1 MSAKPM
7 PCPFCRAS
15 EPYVTFDPCCD
26 VGDSRWFQVVC
37 GCGARGPMDDPEA
50 KAIARWNAAG
60 QDTRR
65 LDWYLRR
72 SRASNMTYI
81 KTGSESD
88 YLSGMRKW
96 IDECLNA
103 GEV

>member
-1 MSAKPM
+1 MSDWIEHNGKKYYEESYLILANENAK
-7 PCPFCRAS
+7 RLS
-15 EPYVTFDPCCD
+15 
-26 VGDSRWFQVVC
+26 
-37 GCGARGPMDDPEA
+37 
-50 KAIARWNAAG
+50 
-60 QDTRR
+60 QDTKR
-65 LDWYLRR
+65 LDWYLHR
-72 SRASNMTYI
+72 SRVSNMTYI

>member
-1 MSAKPM
+1 M
-7 PCPFCRAS
+7 
-15 EPYVTFDPCCD
+15 E
-26 VGDSRWFQVVC
+26 
-37 GCGARGPMDDPEA
+37 DPEA
-50 KAIARWNAAG
+50 ETVARWNAAA
-60 QDTRR
+60 QDSKR

>member
-1 MSAKPM
+1 
-7 PCPFCRAS
+7 
-15 EPYVTFDPCCD
+15 
-26 VGDSRWFQVVC
+26 
-37 GCGARGPMDDPEA
+37 MDDPEA